1 MKWIEQEGKTPE
13 EAIEKALQVLQVSG
27 DKVNI
32 EILDEGNKGLFGL
45 DSKGARVRVQLKEDL
60 KEKAQ
65 EIIFQ
70 ILKGI
75 RLEGEIIDKSPAES
89 QNLSFDIVVDKKGLL
104 IGKGGQTLE
113 ALQFLVNRILN
124 RGRKREEYV
133 GVEID
138 TDGYRERRQQSLT
151 ALARSLAEK
160 AKISGKEVVAEP
172 MSPQDRRI
180 IHMALKDEPDVKTFS
195 RGEGAFKNIVISAV
209 KEEKDSGQS
218 TVQNI

>member
-32 EILDEGNKGLFGL
+32 EILDEENKGLFGL
-45 DSKGARVRVQLKEDL
+45 GSKGARVRVQLKEDV

-65 EIIFQ
+65 GIIFQ

-89 QNLSFDIVVDKKGLL
+89 QNLSFEIAVDKKGLL

-138 TDGYRERRQQSLT
+138 TDGYRERRRQSLT
-151 ALARSLAEK
+151 ALARRLAEK

-180 IHMALKDEPDVKTFS
+180 IHMALKDEPEVKTFS
-195 RGEGAFKNIVISAV
+195 RGEGAFKNIVISTV
-209 KEEKDSGQS
+209 KEEKDSGKS